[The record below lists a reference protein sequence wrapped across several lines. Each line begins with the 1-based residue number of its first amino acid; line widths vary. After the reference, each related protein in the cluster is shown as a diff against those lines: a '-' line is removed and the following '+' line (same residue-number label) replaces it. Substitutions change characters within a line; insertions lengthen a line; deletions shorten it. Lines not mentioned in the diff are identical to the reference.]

1 MKKLWVSSCLGFLL
15 LIILYVFKVSFAKE
29 KLNKH
34 ENLIVYS
41 DRKSPEKVEVVA
53 QQNQVTVNPP
63 PVPTEIYDYNAGPSF
78 SNYRLSSEPKTD
90 LEIVKY
96 LLISYQMQVKNND
109 FNIPIGTNKEITK
122 QLTGDNPSEI
132 VFIEKNDPSIR
143 NGEIID
149 RWGSPLFFHL
159 VSSKSCDI
167 LSSGPD
173 GKRGTFDDL
182 IEKGSES
189 IYYINENN

>member
-1 MKKLWVSSCLGFLL
+1 MKKLWVLSYLGFLL
-15 LIILYVFKVSFAKE
+15 FIILYVFKRSFAKE
-29 KLNKH
+29 KLIKH

-41 DRKSPEKVEVVA
+41 DRKSPEKVEVVT

-63 PVPTEIYDYNAGPSF
+63 PVPSGIYDYNVGPSF

-90 LEIVKY
+90 LDIVKY
-96 LLISYQMQVKNND
+96 LLISYQMRVKNND
-109 FNIPIGTNKEITK
+109 FNIPIGTNREITK

-167 LSSGPD
+167 WSSGPD

-182 IEKGSES
+182 IEKGSET